1 MRVGPIARFVRR
13 ALALALAAPAT
24 CALAACGGSSGGSHA
39 VSVFSVK
46 PGQCFVAPGTVRV
59 QLSKLTATPCSK
71 PHTQEAYAL
80 IPYVAAGGSS
90 AAQPSA
96 VASLTSSYPG
106 DDVLTTFA
114 QGSCA
119 QRFGSY
125 VGVDYLDS
133 SLYFTYL
140 LPSARSWE
148 QDDDRTVICFVTT
161 TGAKLTSSV
170 KGSKR

>member
-1 MRVGPIARFVRR
+1 MIVRMLR
-13 ALALALAAPAT
+13 LAGLVTLTAASAIS
-24 CALAACGGSSGGSHA
+24 LAACGGGGGDSHE

-46 PGQCFVAPGTVRV
+46 AGECFVAPGTVHV
-59 QLSKLTATPCSK
+59 QLSKLTALPCSK

-80 IPYVAAGGSS
+80 VSYVAAGTGGGKPS
-90 AAQPSA
+90 AA
-96 VASLTSSYPG
+96 ASLTSSYPG

-114 QGSCA
+114 QGACA

-140 LPSARSWE
+140 LPSARGWE
-148 QDDDRTVICFVTT
+148 QDSDRTVICFVTT
-161 TGAKLTSSV
+161 TGGKLTSSV